1 VAIRIAAAHD
11 GTVAV
16 TVDNQGD
23 TIPAKHLPRL
33 FDRFY
38 QVGTPKAPPDGLTAR
53 EVEILGLVALG
64 LSNREVGAHLH
75 ISEHTTANHVR
86 SILRKTGCANRTE
99 ATGYAHRRALVP
111 G

>member
-1 VAIRIAAAHD
+1 VAARAKAL
-11 GTVAV
+11 GT
-16 TVDNQGD
+16 T
-23 TIPAKHLPRL
+23 
-33 FDRFY
+33 
-38 QVGTPKAPPDGLTAR
+38 VGTPKAPPDGLTAR

>member
-38 QVGTPKAPPDGLTAR
+38 QVDAAR
-53 EVEILGLVALG
+53 SGEHDSSGLGLA
-64 LSNREVGAHLH
+64 
-75 ISEHTTANHVR
+75 ITR
-86 SILRKTGCANRTE
+86 SIVEAPGGTAAAESADGHTRITLRQPRTAIGHRKTDTMSA
-99 ATGYAHRRALVP
+99 
-111 G
+111 